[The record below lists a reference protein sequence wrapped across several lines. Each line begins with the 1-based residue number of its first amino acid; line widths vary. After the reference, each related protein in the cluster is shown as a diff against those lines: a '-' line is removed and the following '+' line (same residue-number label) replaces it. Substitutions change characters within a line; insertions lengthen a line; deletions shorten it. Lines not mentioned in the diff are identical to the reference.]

1 MQGEKAVVVHGK
13 RWPLRKLGVGASRP
27 FPSKGRIVAHH
38 HESTA
43 EAILELPAAETKA
56 KEDVDRVPVGLWV
69 TIGLLAKDGFALQLR
84 MKRTSQ
90 PCERD
95 KADGTWHVFHAVGGA
110 ITLLERID
118 RPEAASAPSPAKIQ
132 PLFELD

>member
-1 MQGEKAVVVHGK
+1 MVHGK
-13 RWPLRKLGVGASRP
+13 RWPLCKLNVSDSRV
-27 FPSKGRIVAHH
+27 FPSKGRVVAHH

-56 KEDVDRVPVGLWV
+56 KEDVQAVPAGLWV

-84 MKRTSQ
+84 MKRAAQ

-110 ITLLERID
+110 ITLLECID
-118 RPEAASAPSPAKIQ
+118 RPEAAAPSAASKIQ
-132 PLFELD
+132 PLYELD